1 MDTNASRGMR
11 EAGGAAK
18 VQAVARFRESLHLA
32 DREKVALE
40 YAEQVTRASAEVS
53 DALFDR
59 LRQHFSEPEIV
70 ELTAAI
76 AMENFRSKFN
86 TAHRVAAQ
94 GFCPIPVAP

>member
-1 MDTNASRGMR
+1 MR
-11 EAGGAAK
+11 EGGEAAK
-18 VQAVARFRESLHLA
+18 VQAVARFRESPHFA
-32 DREKVALE
+32 DLEKVSLE
-40 YAEQVTRASAEVS
+40 YAEQVTRVSAEVS
-53 DALFDR
+53 DALFDG

-86 TAHRVAAQ
+86 TALRVAAQ